1 MPLVLEKL
9 GQHEAAQVAL
19 ATAMKAQGDY
29 GSYQFAQIY
38 AQWGKKKE
46 ALDWL
51 ETGLRV
57 FDPGVECVKTDAFL
71 DPLRG
76 EPRFQAIVRALK
88 YPP

>member
-1 MPLVLEKL
+1 VYEKL
-9 GQHEAAQVAL
+9 GQHEAAQAAL
-19 ATAMKAQGDY
+19 AAAMAAQGDY
-29 GSYQFAQIY
+29 GSYQYAQIY
-38 AQWGKKKE
+38 AQWGKTKE

-57 FDPGVECVKTDAFL
+57 FDPGAECVKTDEFL

-76 EPRFQAIVRALK
+76 EPRFQATVRALK